1 MTMTDT
7 ELEGRVVATLR
18 AKGAQVVVPARPF
31 DPDAV
36 ALAPLA
42 ARGRRRAPVLVA
54 ALVAL
59 VVIAA
64 IGVALVLVD
73 RNEAT
78 KPAGA
83 PTRPVSQLKVI
94 ALPSLSYQAREFT
107 TEPGLNEIEFVS
119 QGGTH
124 ALTFSDPALRDF
136 QLNSYGGRPARGTVT
151 LAPGRDYEIG
161 DVIPG
166 HRDAG
171 EVAVI
176 HVTDGPS
183 GPTRG
188 PLPDPVPEL
197 PDGSMDLA
205 RLPDYIAWAPGYAKQ
220 LDLAQA
226 YRATGGRVRVPVPIY
241 GEDLTTL
248 IGHLRLDRGFVPLG
262 VDPDTVT
269 PSTTVTRS
277 AIEPGPR
284 SP

>member
-7 ELEGRVVATLR
+7 ELEGRVAATLR
-18 AKGAQVVVPARPF
+18 AKGAQVMVSERPF
-31 DPDAV
+31 DLDAIASV
-36 ALAPLA
+36 PLA
-42 ARGRRRAPVLVA
+42 ARGRRRLPVLVA
-54 ALVAL
+54 AVVAL

-73 RNEAT
+73 RDEAT

-83 PTRPVSQLKVI
+83 PQSPPVSQLQIV
-94 ALPSLSYQAREFT
+94 ALPTLSYQAAEFT
-107 TEPGLNEIEFVS
+107 TEPGVNEIEFVS
-119 QGGTH
+119 QGTH
-124 ALTFSDPALRDF
+124 TLTFSDPALRDF
-136 QLNSYGGRPARGTVT
+136 QLNSYGGRPARGTVV

-197 PDGSMDLA
+197 PDRSMDLA
-205 RLPDYIAWAPGYAKQ
+205 RLPDYIEWPPGYAKQ
-220 LDLAQA
+220 LDLSHA
-226 YRATGGRVRVPVPIY
+226 YRATGARVRVPVPIY

-269 PSTTVTRS
+269 PSTTVARS
-277 AIEPGPR
+277 AIEP
-284 SP
+284 